1 MTPQEMFDTALN
13 GVLRQGGPSVDKK
26 GNCLYRRAN
35 GRRCAA
41 GWILPDEVV
50 ADYEGYSVD
59 CIPLPEPFTSHRSL
73 LLSIQSAHDVAAT
86 LYKDDELFQEQFQ
99 ERFKDNMYRIA
110 EQYGLE
116 FKQ

>member
-13 GVLRQGGPSVDKK
+13 GVLGQGGPSVDKG
-26 GNCLYRRAN
+26 GNCIYRRAD

-50 ADYEGYSVD
+50 ADYEGYGVD
-59 CIPLPEPFTSHRSL
+59 CIHLSEPFANHEEL
-73 LLSIQSAHDVAAT
+73 LLSIQIAHDMAAAP
-86 LYKDDELFQEQFQ
+86 YKDDAEQFQ
-99 ERFKDNMYRIA
+99 ERFMFNMYRVA

>member
-13 GVLRQGGPSVDKK
+13 GVLGQGGPSVDKG
-26 GNCLYRRAN
+26 GNCIYRRAD

-41 GWILPDEVV
+41 GWILPDAVV
-50 ADYEGYSVD
+50 AGCEGYGVD
-59 CIPLPEPFTSHRSL
+59 LIPLPEPFAMHREF
-73 LLSIQSAHDVAAT
+73 LLSIQSAHDMAAT
-86 LYKDDELFQEQFQ
+86 LYKDDAEQFQ
-99 ERFKDNMYRIA
+99 ERFMFNMYRVA